1 MSCLSCGIPNAHA
14 GVDPLPFSYLRGDF
28 CCNWLPT
35 PLSAGNK
42 MPAVLTPSPQLA
54 GEPVPQCA
62 RGEKRDAK
70 ISGVGTPPRT
80 GQSSPSGRAWVARV
94 GKTERET
101 GRRARNDRG
110 GARAVEISPILLI
123 PRHALRIRRCLYSA
137 LFVFHRLSW
146 LPPFSSSSF
155 LWWFICRSA
164 QGHLGRRSTTR
175 WLRRAGKS
183 FAGVVRLISMRGLFW
198 RPRVCLCA
206 AVACSVVERPGS
218 VSEIRRGVYLHSLPI
233 YTAQR
238 KDLAHRLIRLR
249 IMARRPDGASVYL
262 LSLLRVWDRCK
273 FYSWL

>member
-1 MSCLSCGIPNAHA
+1 
-14 GVDPLPFSYLRGDF
+14 
-28 CCNWLPT
+28 
-35 PLSAGNK
+35 

-62 RGEKRDAK
+62 RGEKGDAK

-137 LFVFHRLSW
+137 LFVFRRLSW

-175 WLRRAGKS
+175 WLRRASKS
-183 FAGVVRLISMRGLFW
+183 FARVVRLISMRGLFW
-198 RPRVCLCA
+198 RPRVCLCCGGLFGRRKTWLGIRDSPRRLSAFA
-206 AVACSVVERPGS
+206 ANIYGPAKGSGSSLDSTSYNGETPGWCERVPIIAASRLGPVQILFMVVRY
-218 VSEIRRGVYLHSLPI
+218 VSWLENLWPAGYIFPCREVVGALCRAQEWLI
-233 YTAQR
+233 YTER
-238 KDLAHRLIRLR
+238 
-249 IMARRPDGASVYL
+249 S
-262 LSLLRVWDRCK
+262 
-273 FYSWL
+273 